1 MEAVL
6 GGGAPQLV
14 AQAVVAIPW
23 NATAQMAEA
32 MGCCAAL
39 SLLRRARGGPRRAR
53 IVGDNL
59 AVVRYGAA
67 TASLCAVPQQAVLEV
82 ALAEAY
88 VAGWHLEWQAVRRH
102 LNTAADAL
110 ATEGIC
116 LAVREAREGRGSIV
130 MRIQE

>member
-1 MEAVL
+1 M
-6 GGGAPQLV
+6 
-14 AQAVVAIPW
+14 VAIPW

-39 SLLRRARGGPRRAR
+39 ALLRRAQGGPRRAR

-59 AVVRYGAA
+59 AVIRYGAA
-67 TASLCAVPQQAVLEV
+67 TASLSAIPQQAVLEV
-82 ALAEAY
+82 ALIDAY
-88 VAGWHLEWQAVRRH
+88 TAGWRLEWQAVRRH

-116 LAVREAREGRGSIV
+116 LAAREALEGRGSIV
-130 MRIQE
+130 TRVQV

>member
-1 MEAVL
+1 M
-6 GGGAPQLV
+6 PRLV

-39 SLLRRARGGPRRAR
+39 SLLRRAQGGPRRAR

-67 TASLCAVPQQAVLEV
+67 AASLRAIPQQAILEV
-82 ALAEAY
+82 ALADAY
-88 VAGWHLEWQAVRRH
+88 MSGWRLEWQAVRRH

-116 LAVREAREGRGSIV
+116 LAAREAVEGRGAV
-130 MRIQE
+130 VTRVEF